1 MKILITGAA
10 GFIGMHLCKKLLDLG
25 FEVIGLDNINSYYDI
40 KLKKNRLKNLYN
52 NNKQFQF
59 YEIDILD
66 NTKLTNIFND
76 NDFDYV
82 VHLAAQ
88 AGVRYSI
95 EKPRTYID
103 SNLIGFFNILELSKS
118 SDIKNFFMLVHH
130 LFMV

>member
-1 MKILITGAA
+1 MI
-10 GFIGMHLCKKLLDLG
+10 
-25 FEVIGLDNINSYYDI
+25 
-40 KLKKNRLKNLYN
+40 
-52 NNKQFQF
+52 F

-95 EKPRTYID
+95 EKPRT
-103 SNLIGFFNILELSKS
+103 
-118 SDIKNFFMLVHH
+118 
-130 LFMV
+130 

>member
-103 SNLIGFFNILELSKS
+103 SNLIGFNILELSKS